1 MRKVLVTIAVLAACA
16 AGLWQAP
23 AAFSQETQ
31 PFYLK
36 DRGPGI
42 PTSMFGTYVQKGEW
56 IVYPFFEYYLDNNM
70 EYSPNEFGFSLDQD
84 FRGRYRGSEGLMFL
98 SYGLTD
104 RIAFET
110 EIAMMHASL
119 ERSPDDLSGM
129 PTKLT
134 ESGLGDVQME
144 VRWMWS
150 KETDRRP
157 GFFSYGEV
165 VLPHHKT
172 KYLIGTPEL
181 ETKAG
186 IGLIRGFRWG
196 TIIVR
201 AAVEQ
206 AGGVVDLGEYAIEYY
221 KRLSRRL
228 GVYAGIEGTQDELE
242 VISEVQLWLSDTI
255 RFKVN
260 SAFGLTTKATG
271 WAPEIGL
278 MISFPKR

>member
-1 MRKVLVTIAVLAACA
+1 MRKVLVTMAVLAACA

>member
-1 MRKVLVTIAVLAACA
+1 MRKGLVTLAVLTACA
-16 AGLWQAP
+16 VGLWQPP
-23 AAFSQETQ
+23 AAISQESV
-31 PFYLK
+31 PFFLK

-56 IVYPFFEYYLDNNM
+56 IVYPFFEYYKDNNK
-70 EYSPNEFGFSLDQD
+70 EYSPNEFGFALDQD
-84 FRGRYRGSEGLMFL
+84 FRGRYRESEVLMFL
-98 SYGLTD
+98 AYGLTD
-104 RIAFET
+104 RLAIEVEA
-110 EIAMMHASL
+110 ARVQASL
-119 ERSPDDLSGM
+119 VRSPDDLSGM
-129 PTKLT
+129 PAKLT
-134 ESGLGDVQME
+134 ESGLGDMQME
-144 VRWMWS
+144 IRWMWS
-150 KETDRRP
+150 KESERRP

-186 IGLIRGFRWG
+186 IGMIRGFRWG

-206 AGGVVDLGEYAIEYY
+206 AGGVFELGEYAVEYY
-221 KRLSRRL
+221 KRLSKRF
-228 GVYAGIEGTQDELE
+228 GVYAGIEGTQDEVEL
-242 VISEVQLWLSDTI
+242 ISEIQLWLSDTV
-255 RFKVN
+255 RFKIN

>member
-1 MRKVLVTIAVLAACA
+1 MRKVLVTMAVLTACA

-242 VISEVQLWLSDTI
+242 VISEVQLWLSDTV
-255 RFKVN
+255 RFKIN

>member
-1 MRKVLVTIAVLAACA
+1 MRKALVTFAVLTAGGF
-16 AGLWQAP
+16 GLWQPP
-23 AAFSQETQ
+23 ALVSQEQ

-36 DRGPGI
+36 DRGPGV

-56 IVYPFFEYYLDNNM
+56 IVYPFFEYYRDNNM
-70 EYSPNEFGFSLDQD
+70 EYSPNEFGLSQDLDY
-84 FRGRYRGSEGLMFL
+84 RGRYRASEALMFL

-104 RIAFET
+104 RIALELET
-110 EIAMMHASL
+110 AWMHASL
-119 ERSPDDLSGM
+119 EKSPDDLSGM

-165 VLPHHKT
+165 VFPHHKT

-196 TIIVR
+196 TITVR

-206 AGGVVDLGEYAIEYY
+206 AGGVFDLGEYAVEYY
-221 KRLSRRL
+221 KRLSKRL
-228 GVYAGIEGTQDELE
+228 GLYAGIEGTQDELE
-242 VISEVQLWLSDTI
+242 VISEVQLWLSDTV
-255 RFKVN
+255 RFKIN
-260 SAFGLTTKATG
+260 NAYGLTSKATG
-271 WAPEIGL
+271 WAPEVGL